1 MEIHSRLKTN
11 WGEVRVIH
19 VSKTPLEVIE
29 TIGRAKR
36 TREIL
41 KKKLSVRNDVGASR
55 RAREMGEKLLNSLKE
70 TYENRY

>member
-1 MEIHSRLKTN
+1 MEIHSKLKTN

-36 TREIL
+36 SKERLEKEL
-41 KKKLSVRNDVGASR
+41 NVRNDVGALR
-55 RAREMGEKLLNSLKE
+55 RLEEMKDKLLNSLKE
-70 TYENRY
+70 SYE